1 MQANREIRSSAK
13 QAGVK
18 LWEVAEAIGISDG
31 MLSRK
36 LRREL
41 PEAEQRKILSIVADL
56 ARRKEAEEN
65 EQNAEY

>member
-1 MQANREIRSSAK
+1 MQANLEIRSSAK
-13 QAGVK
+13 KVGVK

-41 PEAEQRKILSIVADL
+41 PEAEQRKILCIVEMIAQS
-56 ARRKEAEEN
+56 KEAEEN
-65 EQNAEY
+65 EQNAEH

>member
-1 MQANREIRSSAK
+1 MQANMEIRSSAK
-13 QAGVK
+13 KAGVR
-18 LWEVAEAIGISDG
+18 LWEVAEAIGITDG
-31 MLSRK
+31 MFSRK

-41 PEAEQRKILSIVADL
+41 PEAERRKILSVVADI

>member
-1 MQANREIRSSAK
+1 MQANMEIRIAAK
-13 QAGVK
+13 NAGVK

-65 EQNAEY
+65 EQNAEH